1 MQAITFDTYG
11 STDVLR
17 CGQVPTPTPGP
28 GEVLVRVAA
37 TTVTAVDAT
46 FRAGQTPAA
55 RLYTGLR
62 RPRIPVLGTELA
74 GEVAAVGSGVTRF
87 RVGDRVFG
95 APTDG
100 VGAHAQYVAIPETGV
115 LCHVP
120 DGVELEQAAAVCNGA
135 LTALP
140 FLRDHGR
147 VGPGARVLINGA
159 AGSIGTAAVQLAKKL
174 GAHVTAVA
182 SAPRA
187 ELLRSLGADE
197 VIDYRARDFTAEA
210 ARYDVIFDTVG
221 KSSFGR
227 CRRAL
232 RPGGRYLNPVLGAGL
247 LASMLWTR
255 LRGGKRALFAAT
267 GLRPEA
273 DRAAD
278 LRLIAGLLSDG
289 RLRTVIDARYPF
301 SQVADAYRRVESGH
315 KAGNILLL
323 PPNGAAPAVAA

>member
-1 MQAITFDTYG
+1 
-11 STDVLR
+11 
-17 CGQVPTPTPGP
+17 
-28 GEVLVRVAA
+28 
-37 TTVTAVDAT
+37 
-46 FRAGQTPAA
+46 
-55 RLYTGLR
+55 
-62 RPRIPVLGTELA
+62 
-74 GEVAAVGSGVTRF
+74 
-87 RVGDRVFG
+87 
-95 APTDG
+95 
-100 VGAHAQYVAIPETGV
+100 
-115 LCHVP
+115 
-120 DGVELEQAAAVCNGA
+120 
-135 LTALP
+135 
-140 FLRDHGR
+140 
-147 VGPGARVLINGA
+147 
-159 AGSIGTAAVQLAKKL
+159 VQLAKKL

-197 VIDYRARDFTAEA
+197 VIDYRARDFTADA